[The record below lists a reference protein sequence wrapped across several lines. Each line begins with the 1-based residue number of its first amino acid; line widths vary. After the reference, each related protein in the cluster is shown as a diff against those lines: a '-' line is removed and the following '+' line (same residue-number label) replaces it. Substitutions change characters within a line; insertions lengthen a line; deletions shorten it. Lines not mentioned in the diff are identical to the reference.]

1 MTMADVPT
9 TNLTVAKLKALCVLN
24 DLSASGKK
32 ADLLARLLEA
42 GVDKETL
49 GVEVFDEAT
58 ATFHAAP
65 VDGEEP
71 APEEGASGEDDEGT
85 GEENDEESE
94 EDVVDDEPI
103 MLSLEDEETITPSA
117 EPVEV
122 EPTPTRKQQPAR
134 SSTKAEPV
142 ADDDEVLEAEILEA
156 DLLDDEVEEVEEVI
170 AEPSPSRS
178 TPKKSTAGSPMTL
191 KEMVQR
197 PQSVAV
203 LLALLILGAGGWYYV
218 NNQLEPFTAD
228 SLRYGDSMG
237 YIISGT
243 GDGYDETTSGAM
255 IATGEYVSLVLDQLE
270 DPPDYC
276 KVRLLFEGQ
285 SEATITEGTSRELFT
300 QSSDDRLG
308 AVEIKGGQGL
318 SWLTVESKN
327 EMEFSQFDIFGH
339 TKTNQ
344 KCNDFSEG
352 SEGTADITLTTW
364 TELRE
369 RVTIATEWNDISS
382 LVERTVAQE
391 LDKFDYVD
399 VRGLDLTGLQIAEE
413 YRAAIEQKQIAEQ
426 QLLRAQT
433 EVKIAEQ
440 EAIRYDT
447 LNRSL
452 DDQVLFKLFLDK
464 WDGRTEVVPALPGT
478 SGGTP
483 PVIVGRKS

>member
-1 MTMADVPT
+1 MADVPT

-71 APEEGASGEDDEGT
+71 ALEEEASGEDDDGP
-85 GEENDEESE
+85 GEEKGEESE

-117 EPVEV
+117 EAVDVESK
-122 EPTPTRKQQPAR
+122 PTKKRQPAR

-156 DLLDDEVEEVEEVI
+156 DLLDDEVEEVEEVV
-170 AEPSPSRS
+170 AEPPSSRS
-178 TPKKSTAGSPMTL
+178 KPEKSTAGSPMTL

-203 LLALLILGAGGWYYV
+203 LLALLSLGAGGWYYV

-255 IATGEYVSLVLDQLE
+255 IATAERRCQTQGCRGRRPADA
-270 DPPDYC
+270 
-276 KVRLLFEGQ
+276 
-285 SEATITEGTSRELFT
+285 SEARV
-300 QSSDDRLG
+300 DRWPRLG
-308 AVEIKGGQGL
+308 LCDLQHRA
-318 SWLTVESKN
+318 T
-327 EMEFSQFDIFGH
+327 
-339 TKTNQ
+339 TT
-344 KCNDFSEG
+344 
-352 SEGTADITLTTW
+352 TPRTLC
-364 TELRE
+364 LRPAPSP
-369 RVTIATEWNDISS
+369 TSS
-382 LVERTVAQE
+382 RARSST
-391 LDKFDYVD
+391 
-399 VRGLDLTGLQIAEE
+399 
-413 YRAAIEQKQIAEQ
+413 RAAI
-426 QLLRAQT
+426 RPSRPT
-433 EVKIAEQ
+433 
-440 EAIRYDT
+440 
-447 LNRSL
+447 
-452 DDQVLFKLFLDK
+452 
-464 WDGRTEVVPALPGT
+464 
-478 SGGTP
+478 
-483 PVIVGRKS
+483 